1 MIRFQHRASSVI
13 SVGSLALVPAPAMA
27 SDFSG
32 LMLIA
37 YAITAIIALPIGVV
51 IYLLTRKV
59 QSIWKRALAWG
70 PLLALVA
77 TPLKTAG
84 GNGMSSG
91 PPLLDLVIV
100 VFGGDPVY
108 AIEAIKALAVSVPA
122 FVGLVALWLWSRP
135 RPEPDTEP
143 EPPDPPEASPR
154 S

>member
-1 MIRFQHRASSVI
+1 MMC
-13 SVGSLALVPAPAMA
+13 VGSLALVPGQAMA

-32 LMLIA
+32 LMFIA
-37 YAITAIIALPIGVV
+37 YAITAVIALPIGGV

-59 QSIWKRALAWG
+59 RSIWKRALAWG

-100 VFGGDPVY
+100 AFGGDPVY
-108 AIEAIKALAVSVPA
+108 AVEAIKALAVSVPA
-122 FVGLVALWLWSRP
+122 FVGLVALWLWARP
-135 RPEPDTEP
+135 LPEPDP
-143 EPPDPPEASPR
+143 GQGPPPPGR
-154 S
+154 

>member
-1 MIRFQHRASSVI
+1 MIKPQHRAHAVI
-13 SVGSLALVPAPAMA
+13 SIGSLAVVPGQAMA

-32 LMLIA
+32 LMFIA
-37 YAITAIIALPIGVV
+37 YAITAIIAFPIGLV
-51 IYLLTRKV
+51 IHLLTRKV
-59 QSIWKRALAWG
+59 KSVWKRALAWG

-100 VFGGDPVY
+100 AFGGDPVY

>member
-1 MIRFQHRASSVI
+1 MC
-13 SVGSLALVPAPAMA
+13 VGSLALVPGQAMA

-32 LMLIA
+32 LMFIF
-37 YAITAIIALPIGVV
+37 YAITAVIALPIGGV

-59 QSIWKRALAWG
+59 RSIWKRALAWG

-100 VFGGDPVY
+100 AFGGDPVY
-108 AIEAIKALAVSVPA
+108 AVEAIKALAVSVPA
-122 FVGLVALWLWSRP
+122 FVGLVALWLWARP
-135 RPEPDTEP
+135 LPEPG
-143 EPPDPPEASPR
+143 PPPPGG
-154 S
+154 